1 MEQLLAVLPANGSW
15 MAFADFVVAARAA
28 NVRVELWRRAKQAGL
43 LETRIDG
50 DYNAGGVH
58 QIRKVVTGGG

>member
-1 MEQLLAVLPANGSW
+1 MDQLLSVLPADGSW
-15 MAFADFVVAARAA
+15 MAFEDFVVAARAK
-28 NVRVELWRRAKQAGL
+28 NVRVELWRRGKQAGL

-58 QIRKVVTGGG
+58 QIRKVVSSGG